1 MAGGGAKSVTTI
13 PTRTWVVNRV
23 VATGVAALVLA
34 ASAVADVPESR
45 VKAGSYSGKTSQGR
59 VLSFSYAAHA
69 LNKLMIGWRV
79 DCPKTLEYVA
89 NTTTWRHW
97 HLRGG
102 HYTRIILD
110 PAYTVP
116 FTFSDGTR
124 GTDKKRFHIV
134 IHFPDDRHAA
144 GTIRLTVRLFNAAG
158 TQVDT
163 CTMKTKTTF
172 TATHV

>member
-1 MAGGGAKSVTTI
+1 
-13 PTRTWVVNRV
+13 VVNRV

-45 VKAGSYSGKTSQGR
+45 VKAGDYQGKTSQGR
-59 VLSFSYAAHA
+59 VLSFTSATRA
-69 LNKLMIGWRV
+69 LNNLVIGWRV
-79 DCPKTLEYVA
+79 DCPKTREYVA
-89 NTTTWRHW
+89 NTTTWKHW

-110 PAYTVP
+110 PAYTAS
-116 FTFSDGTR
+116 FTFSGGSR

-134 IHFPDDRHAA
+134 IHFPDARHAV
-144 GTIRLTVRLFNAAG
+144 GTISLTVRLFNATG

-163 CTMKTKTTF
+163 CTMRTRTTF
-172 TATHV
+172 TASHV